1 MKVEPVVEHIKVLP
15 YSLDTVDAALALVFR
30 DTFDTRHKRTEELPG
45 KLIIYQVID
54 ERRKRC
60 LGECGEIRIQF
71 LSFAQ
76 ARLSIEVYPGFE
88 EDVFR
93 FYDPSSKTSA
103 RLAYAQW
110 DCELRPMRKAF
121 LTDLCSRLIKDLE
134 ACGTIQPEARQIP
147 TDQAG
152 KPALALEEATLRT
165 SLAMLEKHLKTQD
178 AGMTR
183 GEVVVIARERLD
195 LLTTINNIKDGIR
208 RLKDAE
214 WKNDESLLSAAQEQ
228 FQTWLTRL
236 ST

>member
-1 MKVEPVVEHIKVLP
+1 MKVEPLVEHIKALP
-15 YSLDTVDAALALVFR
+15 YSLDTVDVALALVFR

-71 LSFAQ
+71 LSIAQ
-76 ARLSIEVYPGFE
+76 ARLSIEVYPCIK

-110 DCELRPMRKAF
+110 DSELRPLRKAF
-121 LTDLCSRLIKDLE
+121 LNDLCSRLIKDLE
-134 ACGTIQPEARQIP
+134 ACGTVHSDTRQPP
-147 TDQAG
+147 VNQAG
-152 KPALALEEATLRT
+152 KPELEREEATLRI
-165 SLAMLEKHLKTQD
+165 SLAMLEKHLKAQD

-183 GEVVVIARERLD
+183 GEVVVLAQERLAI
-195 LLTTINNIKDGIR
+195 LTTINNIKDGIR

-214 WKNDESLLSAAQEQ
+214 WENDESLLAAARDQLQ
-228 FQTWLTRL
+228 AWLARL
-236 ST
+236 AF

>member
-15 YSLDTVDAALALVFR
+15 YPLDTVDVALALVFR

-76 ARLSIEVYPGFE
+76 ARLSIEVYPCFE

-93 FYDPSSKTSA
+93 FYEPSSRTSA

-110 DCELRPMRKAF
+110 DSELRPMRKEF
-121 LTDLCSRLIKDLE
+121 LNDLCSRLIKDLE
-134 ACGTIQPEARQIP
+134 ACGPVHSDIKLPPAN
-147 TDQAG
+147 QAG
-152 KPALALEEATLRT
+152 KPELELEEATLRI
-165 SLAMLEKHLKTQD
+165 SLAMLEKHLKAQD

-183 GEVVVIARERLD
+183 GEVVVLAQERLAI
-195 LLTTINNIKDGIR
+195 LTTINNIKDGIR

-214 WKNDESLLSAAQEQ
+214 WENDESLLAAARDQLQ
-228 FQTWLTRL
+228 AWLARL
-236 ST
+236 AF